1 MLAFAH
7 LSHAYGGTPALHDC
21 SLTLMPQQRMAIIG
35 PSGCGKSTLLRIIAG
50 LEPAHQGRIWYD
62 GQEITRVAAHRRQ
75 IGLMF
80 QDHALFPHLTVAQ
93 NVAYGI
99 AHQPRDVQHQRVS
112 DLLAMT
118 SLTRL
123 AERYP
128 DQLSGGERQR
138 VALARSLAPS
148 PRVLL
153 LDEPFAA
160 LDRLL
165 RDFLLDEVVEIL
177 TREAVSAIYVTHDA
191 SEACR
196 FADELVVMRAGRIV
210 AQAAPVELYRHP
222 PSAFVAQL
230 LGMRGIVP
238 YRATADGVQTALG
251 SWPLPAPAVAG
262 MLLIRPE
269 ASLGTGEPMMH
280 SISGVVRASAFR
292 PPWQRLVIA
301 AHDDASVHIECDV
314 PVTPQ
319 WSIGASV
326 TIPFTLTACTF
337 LHEDTSEVSA

>member
-1 MLAFAH
+1 MLALAH
-7 LSHAYGGTPALHDC
+7 LSHAYGATPALHDC
-21 SLTLMPQQRMAIIG
+21 SLTLLSQQRMAIVG

-50 LEPAHQGRIWYD
+50 LEPAHHGRIWYHGHD
-62 GQEITRVAAHRRQ
+62 ITQLAAHRRQ

-80 QDHALFPHLTVAQ
+80 QDHALFPHLTVQQ
-93 NVAYGI
+93 NIAYGI
-99 AHQPRDVQHQRVS
+99 AHQPRDVQQQRVH
-112 DLLAMT
+112 DLLEM
-118 SLTRL
+118 TRL
-123 AERYP
+123 TTLAQRYP

-177 TREAVSAIYVTHDA
+177 TREEVSAVYVTHDA
-191 SEACR
+191 NEACR
-196 FADELVVMRAGRIV
+196 FADQLVVMRAGRIV
-210 AQAAPVELYRHP
+210 AQAAPVELYRNP
-222 PSAFVAQL
+222 PSVFVAQL

-238 YRATADGVQTALG
+238 YQATATGVHTAFG
-251 SWPLPAPAVAG
+251 SWPLPAPATRG
-262 MLLIRPE
+262 TLLIRPE
-269 ASLGTGEPMMH
+269 ASLGAGEPLSHM
-280 SISGVVRASAFR
+280 IRGVVRASTFR

-301 AHDDASVHIECDV
+301 AHDDASVQIDCDV
-314 PVTPQ
+314 PVTPS
-319 WSIGASV
+319 WRIGASV

-337 LHEDTSEVSA
+337 LHDETSGVSA

>member
-1 MLAFAH
+1 MLAVAH
-7 LSHAYGGTPALHDC
+7 LSHAYGAMPALHDC

-50 LEPAHQGRIWYD
+50 LEPTHQGRIWYE
-62 GQEITRVAAHRRQ
+62 GHEITRLAAHRRQ

-80 QDHALFPHLTVAQ
+80 QDHALFPHLTVQQ
-93 NVAYGI
+93 NIAYGI
-99 AHQPRDVQHQRVS
+99 AHQPREVQHQRIG

-123 AERYP
+123 ADRYP

-165 RDFLLDEVVEIL
+165 RDFLLDEVVDVL
-177 TREAVSAIYVTHDA
+177 TREQVSAMYVTHDA
-191 SEACR
+191 NEACR
-196 FADELVVMRAGRIV
+196 FADCMVVMRAGRIV
-210 AQAAPVELYRHP
+210 AQATPVELYQHP

-238 YRATADGVQTALG
+238 YRATADGVETALG
-251 SWPLPAPAVAG
+251 SWPLSAPATRG
-262 MLLIRPE
+262 TLLIRPE
-269 ASLGTGEPMMH
+269 ASVAVGGSVVHTLQ
-280 SISGVVRASAFR
+280 GVVRASTFR

-301 AHDDASVHIECDV
+301 AHTDATVQIECDV
-314 PVTPQ
+314 PVTPA
-319 WSIGASV
+319 WGIGASV

-337 LHEDTSEVSA
+337 LQDDASDASA